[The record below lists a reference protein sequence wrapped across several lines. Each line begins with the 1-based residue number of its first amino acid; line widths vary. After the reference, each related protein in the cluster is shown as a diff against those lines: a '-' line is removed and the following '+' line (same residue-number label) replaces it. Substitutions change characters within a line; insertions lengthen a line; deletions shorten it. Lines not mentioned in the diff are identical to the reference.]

1 MTELKSTGS
10 SSNKFI
16 NQNLQLPR
24 KNHRLNEI
32 NHINDVRLKFLY
44 KTTWLFLLS
53 NKLMYIN
60 NN

>member
-16 NQNLQLPR
+16 NQNLQLPW
-24 KNHRLNEI
+24 KNHRLHEI
-32 NHINDVRLKFLY
+32 NHNDVRLKFLY